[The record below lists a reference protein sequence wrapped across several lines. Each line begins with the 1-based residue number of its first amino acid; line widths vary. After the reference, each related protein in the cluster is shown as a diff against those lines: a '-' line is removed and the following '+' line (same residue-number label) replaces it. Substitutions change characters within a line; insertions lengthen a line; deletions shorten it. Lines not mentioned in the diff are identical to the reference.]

1 MKMKFVDAKIA
12 RRQLLASAMLVLQ
25 VPPLARHMP
34 FVAPPAAATDV
45 GGAVAAARLLV
56 PPAAALDGGGT
67 AAAARLLSAIPEMA
81 FGAPATNATIP
92 AATVADIEAQAVA
105 LERLGAKD
113 LARDASLD
121 GGWRLLYSNAR
132 EITNLAAGLPLG
144 FALGKTYQPVDLAT
158 GRFEN
163 QGLVEHV
170 LGVARASTCVVGD
183 LRLAPAGTLNAAG
196 TVNDAGNRVDV
207 DFRRIT
213 FGLDELLGRPSTLR
227 KVLRPRARRTRAPTV
242 SACRSFSSDSA
253 PVGFIWLIPSNVRC
267 R

>member
-1 MKMKFVDAKIA
+1 MKVDARVVA
-12 RRQLLASAMLVLQ
+12 RRQLLTSALLALQ
-25 VPPLARHMP
+25 
-34 FVAPPAAATDV
+34 APPAVRHLPFAV
-45 GGAVAAARLLV
+45 SPAVAADVA
-56 PPAAALDGGGT
+56 GST
-67 AAAARLLSAIPEMA
+67 ASARLLSTIPAMA
-81 FGAPATNATIP
+81 FGAPATNATLP
-92 AATVADIEAQAVA
+92 AGTVAEIEAQAVA

-144 FALGKTYQPVDLAT
+144 FALGKTYQPIDLAT

-170 LGVARASTCVVGD
+170 LGLARASTCVVGD
-183 LRLAPAGTLNAAG
+183 LRLAPEGTLNAAG

-227 KVLRPRARRTRAPTV
+227 KVRQRAPRLALTH
-242 SACRSFSSDSA
+242 
-253 PVGFIWLIPSNVRC
+253 
-267 R
+267 